1 MKNETNQFISM
12 IVLKKNIVLLNTSTN
27 RLTNKKAA
35 RFFTYST
42 PFALM
47 SRLLLNER
55 QQHIM

>member
-1 MKNETNQFISM
+1 MKNETNQFIS
-12 IVLKKNIVLLNTSTN
+12 KFAEKNIVPLNTSTN
-27 RLTNKKAA
+27 RLTNKKAT